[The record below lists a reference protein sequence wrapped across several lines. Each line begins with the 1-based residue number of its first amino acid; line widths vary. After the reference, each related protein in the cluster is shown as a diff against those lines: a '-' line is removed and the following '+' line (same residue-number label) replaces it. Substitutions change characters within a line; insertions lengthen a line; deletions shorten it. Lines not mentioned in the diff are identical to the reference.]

1 VAIDLSFD
9 GQTVIY
15 QHDGKPFSMKDLAAL
30 LSGGSNNE
38 FESMETTGRF
48 GTGLRR

>member
-1 VAIDLSFD
+1 VLDEVAIDLSFD

-15 QHDGKPFSMKDLAAL
+15 QHDGKPFSMKDLAAS

-48 GTGLRR
+48 